1 MQRPLRYFT
10 KWLSEKHNRPAK
22 IYGWFQLW
30 IGLGL
35 ALAILLLVS
44 SISTYVMVSRRMIV
58 DHLRRDLASQVAML
72 DQQVRRGAIQNP
84 AQLEAMLR
92 QTQER
97 SNGRIAWIQ
106 IRNGEGMPIS
116 QAGSPITPLSSNVSS
131 TVFAN
136 ASSNALSDVFSN
148 QEVRSHIENREP
160 MFKTLDTDS
169 GRLLVDISPFR
180 LPTMTL
186 AEFPAS
192 AEPGRT
198 SRQFGTIEIGAF
210 LEGESAALWP
220 LKRNLMIDS
229 SAALALFIS
238 LLVIALR
245 LRSYVAG
252 RQLEQEV
259 EIARGVQRDLL
270 PSSKRKFDGFEL
282 AADCVPAARVGGDFF
297 DTFSGRGSR
306 SAFVLG
312 DVSGKGVP
320 AALLMGV
327 IHGAVRSSSWAESP
341 AHHTLATQQIN
352 RLLYERAA
360 AERFATMF
368 WSYFDPESQHLKYI
382 NAGHC
387 PPLLLKAAHR
397 NTLLSLNI
405 GGPALGLLPDAQ
417 FQQGSV
423 RLEPGD
429 ILVLYSDGIVEG
441 TNSEDEEFGEQ
452 RVRAI
457 VAECRGKTAEQIR
470 DQILASVEAFTG
482 RIVPEDDRTLCV
494 IVYLGMPTRIETREA
509 KPERAFAGRAA

>member
-1 MQRPLRYFT
+1 VQRSLRHLT
-10 KWLSEKHNRPAK
+10 KWLSEKHSRPTK
-22 IYGWFQLW
+22 IYRWFQIW

-44 SISTYVMVSRRMIV
+44 SISTYVLVSRRMIV

-72 DQQVRRGAIQNP
+72 DQQVQRGAIQNP
-84 AQLEAMLR
+84 AQFEGMLR
-92 QTQER
+92 QMQER

-106 IRNGEGMPIS
+106 VRNGEGTPIS
-116 QAGSPITPLSSNVSS
+116 QTGSPITPSSNVCTGLFS
-131 TVFAN
+131 N
-136 ASSNALSDVFSN
+136 ASTNVFS
-148 QEVRSHIENREP
+148 EVVPHTDNREQI
-160 MFKTLDTDS
+160 FKTLNTDT
-169 GRLLVDISPFR
+169 GRVLVDVFPFR
-180 LPTMTL
+180 LPGTMTL
-186 AEFPAS
+186 AGIPVS
-192 AEPGRT
+192 AEPGRI

-210 LEGESAALWP
+210 LAGESAALWP
-220 LKRNLMIDS
+220 LKRNLTIDS
-229 SAALALFIS
+229 LAALALFIS

-245 LRSYVAG
+245 LRSYVAD

-282 AADCVPAARVGGDFF
+282 ASDCVPAARVGGDFF

-306 SAFVLG
+306 TAFVLG

-457 VAECRGKTAEQIR
+457 VTECRGKTAEEIR

-482 RIVPEDDRTLCV
+482 RVVPEDDRTLCV
-494 IVYLGMPTRIETREA
+494 IVYLGMPARVETREA